1 MICAVYKYTFIH
13 SFIPNLGIK
22 AEIGVQ
28 DFAPETLREILNS
41 AKIKLLKTR
50 FSFTRFVHLRAD
62 GAISTVTYLPETP
75 LLKETELT
83 SLPPSDRVASQVT

>member
-1 MICAVYKYTFIH
+1 MRYVRYINTHSFIH

-50 FSFTRFVHLRAD
+50 FSFTRFVHLHAD
-62 GAISTVTYLPETP
+62 GAISPVTYLPETP
-75 LLKETELT
+75 LLKYGVCLPLIA
-83 SLPPSDRVASQVT
+83 SLVT

>member
-1 MICAVYKYTFIH
+1 MRYVRYINTHSFIH

-50 FSFTRFVHLRAD
+50 FSFTRFVHLHAD
-62 GAISTVTYLPETP
+62 GAISPVTYLPETP
-75 LLKETELT
+75 LLKYG
-83 SLPPSDRVASQVT
+83 VN